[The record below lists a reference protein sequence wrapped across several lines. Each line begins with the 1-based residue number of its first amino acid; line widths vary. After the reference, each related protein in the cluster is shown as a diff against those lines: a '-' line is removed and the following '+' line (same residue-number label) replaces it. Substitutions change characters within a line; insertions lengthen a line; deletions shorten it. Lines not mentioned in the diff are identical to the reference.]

1 MKSLVI
7 FDSGFGNTRTI
18 AEVIAKT
25 LGGTVKHVSDVT
37 EKDIEACGLL
47 IVGSPI
53 NGWMPTAV
61 TRSFLAGLKG
71 ASLKGKFVTSFD
83 TRVQIFFHGDA
94 MMKIKSKLVSLGGK
108 LVTPPIS
115 FFVGGTEGPLVE
127 GEIAKAEAWASKIKQ
142 ELKSKRRKS

>member
-1 MKSLVI
+1 MKSLVV

-25 LGGTVKHVSDVT
+25 LDGVSKHVSDAT
-37 EKDIEACGLL
+37 EQDIETCDLL

-53 NGWMPTAV
+53 NGWMPTAL

-71 ASLKGKFVTSFD
+71 TSLKGKCVTSFD

-94 MMKIKSKLVSLGGK
+94 MMKIKSKLVGLGGK
-108 LVTPPIS
+108 LIVPPIS
-115 FFVGGTEGPLVE
+115 FFVSGTEGPLLD
-127 GEIAKAEAWASKIKQ
+127 GELKKAEAWANTIKQ
-142 ELKSKRRKS
+142 EFKKVKGE